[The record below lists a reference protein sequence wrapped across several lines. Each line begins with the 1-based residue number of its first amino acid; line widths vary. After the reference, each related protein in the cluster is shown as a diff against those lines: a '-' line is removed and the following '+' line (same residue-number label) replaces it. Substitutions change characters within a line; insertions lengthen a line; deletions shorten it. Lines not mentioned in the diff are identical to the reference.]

1 MNAQQFAQ
9 RPQQYG
15 YTQYYPVAETPPF
28 DPTVMMPMIM
38 TIMMMGIMMSMLKP
52 LMSGLS

>member
-15 YTQYYPVAETPPF
+15 YTSYYPAETPPF
-28 DPTVMMPMIM
+28 DPSSMMPMIM